1 MDAPEKSKS
10 FSKSKGNQNPQLEG
24 LGKLPPQAPELE
36 EAVLGALMLEKD
48 ALTDVVD
55 VLKPESF
62 YVEKHQIIYH
72 AIISLFTKSEPID
85 LLTVTNEL
93 RRTGEL
99 TKAGGAFYITQLTSK
114 VNSASNIEYHARI
127 VSEMS
132 IKRSLISISSELQK
146 DAYEET
152 SDVFELLD
160 KTEQALFKVSDG
172 NVRKSYSD
180 MQSTLREA
188 IKEIEERK
196 DQDEGLTGVPS
207 GLTALDRVTNGWQP
221 SDLVIIA
228 ARPAMGKTAFV
239 LSCLRNASVDFNK
252 PVVIF
257 SLEMSAVQLITRI
270 ISSEAELESDKLRK
284 GDLQE
289 YEWAQLHHKIAKL
302 SEAKLFVD
310 DTPALS
316 ILEMRA
322 KCRRLKQQHDIQM
335 IVIDYLQLMSG
346 DTASKKAG
354 NREQEIASI
363 SRALKHIAKELNVPV
378 IALSQLSR
386 AVETRGGDKR
396 PQLSDLRES
405 GSIEQ
410 DADQVMFLYR
420 PEYYGITETEDGM
433 PTAGVGEVIIAKNRH
448 GSLEDVPLR
457 FIGKYTKFCD
467 LELGGFASTNDLP
480 SNPFPEVPGGASDG
494 PMMPPN
500 TITLGS
506 KMNTPGGEDFSGTGE
521 DVPF

>member
-1 MDAPEKSKS
+1 MEAPKKS
-10 FSKSKGNQNPQLEG
+10 FSKDKPSFNTEFEG
-24 LGKLPPQAPELE
+24 IGKLPPQVPELE

-55 VLKPESF
+55 VLTPESF
-62 YVEKHQIIYH
+62 YVEKNQIVYT
-72 AIISLFTKSEPID
+72 AIIALFNRSEPID

-93 RRTGEL
+93 RQTGEL

-114 VNSASNIEYHARI
+114 VNSAANIEYHSRI
-127 VSEMS
+127 VTEMA
-132 IKRSLISISSELQK
+132 IKRSLISISSEIQK
-146 DAYEET
+146 DAYEDT
-152 SDVFELLD
+152 TDVFELLD
-160 KTEQALFKVSDG
+160 KTEQALFQVSDG
-172 NVRKSYSD
+172 NVKKSYSD
-180 MQSTLREA
+180 MQTVLGEA
-188 IKEIEERK
+188 IREIESRK
-196 DQDEGLTGVPS
+196 DNDGGLTGVPS
-207 GLTALDRVTNGWQP
+207 GLTELDRVTNGWQP
-221 SDLVIIA
+221 SDLIIIA

-239 LSCLRNASVDFNK
+239 LSVLRNAAVDFDK

-270 ISSEAELESDKLRK
+270 ISSEAEIESDKLRK
-284 GDLQE
+284 GDLEE

-316 ILEMRA
+316 ILELRA
-322 KCRRLKQQHDIQM
+322 KCRRLKQQHDIQL

-346 DTASKKAG
+346 DTASRKSG

-363 SRALKHIAKELNVPV
+363 SRALKHIAKELSVPV

-386 AVETRGGDKR
+386 AVESRADKR

-420 PEYYGITETEDGM
+420 AEYYGITETEDGM

-448 GSLEDVPLR
+448 GELKDVPLR
-457 FIGKYTKFCD
+457 FIGKYTRFCD
-467 LELGGFASTNDLP
+467 LEQGSLSQMPTND
-480 SNPFPEVPGGASDG
+480 FPQVPGGASDG

-500 TITLGS
+500 TIGS
-506 KMNTPGGEDFSGTGE
+506 KMNAPSGGNEFMGTGE
-521 DVPF
+521 EVPF